1 MVEKQ
6 HSQDAGSISDQI
18 THSVNYFNKGKIMQ
32 KINFPYRSSSHLS
45 FLHVVGESGSW
56 EKHGLDVNY
65 DFGISA
71 GDAHRAV
78 ADGSI
83 EFVGGNH
90 VSTYSKRAHGDRW
103 VYLAQTMNI
112 LNHALIVRQDSG
124 INGVADLKGKK
135 VGTFGS
141 HPGLNDWL
149 FLKQN
154 GLDEDR
160 GDVTFERKVV
170 GKKDLDFD
178 PDALNKET
186 PLDMVLKG
194 KVDAYFVTAPADLFA
209 RRVGLKVIAID
220 PLPMIWFT
228 TVSSGMPFVD
238 KHPDIVEKF
247 LKGLIEGIAY
257 LKTHRA
263 ESIKIIQ
270 SKYKEGGDLD
280 TESATHL
287 YDELARAIEA
297 KPYPTLEAIRNVYL
311 EALHQDPTAKR
322 VNPMELWNMH
332 HLRRIDDSGFID
344 ALYTG
349 IRA

>member
-1 MVEKQ
+1 
-6 HSQDAGSISDQI
+6 
-18 THSVNYFNKGKIMQ
+18 MQ
-32 KINFPYRSSSHLS
+32 KVHFPYRSPTHLS

-65 DFGISA
+65 DFRISA
-71 GDAHRAV
+71 HDAHRLV

-90 VSTYSKRAHGDRW
+90 VSTYAKRAHGDRW
-103 VYLAQTMNI
+103 VYLAQTMNT
-112 LNHALIVRQDSG
+112 LNHAFVVRQDSG
-124 INGVADLKGKK
+124 INCVADLKGKT
-135 VGTFGS
+135 VGSYGA

-160 GDVTFERKVV
+160 GDVIFKRKVKEK
-170 GKKDLDFD
+170 GKLDYD
-178 PDALNKET
+178 PNSLSKED
-186 PLDMVLKG
+186 PLEMVRDG

-209 RRVGLKVIAID
+209 RKAGLKIVEID

-228 TVSSGMPFVD
+228 TVSSGLPFVD

-270 SKYKEGGDLD
+270 TRYKEEGDLD
-280 TESATHL
+280 TEAATHL
-287 YDELARAIEA
+287 YEALAKAIGP

-311 EALHQDPTAKR
+311 EAQHQDPVAQR
-322 VNPMELWNMH
+322 VNPLELWNLH

-349 IRA
+349 LRT

>member
-1 MVEKQ
+1 
-6 HSQDAGSISDQI
+6 
-18 THSVNYFNKGKIMQ
+18 MQ
-32 KINFPYRSSSHLS
+32 KVHFPYRSPTHLS
-45 FLHVVGESGSW
+45 FLHVVGESGAW
-56 EKHGLDVNY
+56 EKHGLEVDY
-65 DFGISA
+65 DFRISA
-71 GDAHRAV
+71 HDAHRSV

-90 VSTYSKRAHGDRW
+90 VSTYAKRAHGDRW
-103 VYLAQTMNI
+103 VYLAQTMNT
-112 LNHALIVRQDSG
+112 LNHAFVVRPDSG
-124 INGVADLKGKK
+124 ISCVADLKGKT
-135 VGTFGS
+135 VGSYGA

-160 GDVTFERKVV
+160 GDVIFKRKVKEK
-170 GKKDLDFD
+170 GKLDYD
-178 PDALNKET
+178 PNALSKED
-186 PLDMVLKG
+186 PLEMVRDG

-209 RRVGLKVIAID
+209 KRAGLKVIAID

-228 TVSSGMPFVD
+228 TVSSGMPFVE

-270 SKYKEGGDLD
+270 ARYKEEGDLD
-280 TESATHL
+280 AEAATHL
-287 YDELARAIEA
+287 YEALAKAIEA
-297 KPYPTLEAIRNVYL
+297 KPYPTLDAISNVYL
-311 EALHQDPTAKR
+311 EAQHQDPVSKR
-322 VNPMELWNMH
+322 VNPMELWDMH

-349 IRA
+349 IRG